1 MKQKEKKQ
9 AVRIILVSH
18 GSLAQ
23 AILENVE
30 MLMGPQENLAA
41 YGLRRDEGV
50 AEFIGVLRD
59 ELLSHGKD
67 RVLFLSD
74 LMNGTPYNALLMLTQ
89 EFPGL
94 YHITGMNLA
103 LVIGAVTA
111 RNNHSDASLDL
122 ISERTVAYAQDS
134 IRDVNEVLKEMG
146 L

>member
-1 MKQKEKKQ
+1 MNQKEKNRM
-9 AVRIILVSH
+9 VRIILVSH

-23 AILENVE
+23 AMLENVE
-30 MLMGPQENLAA
+30 MLMGPQENLTA
-41 YGLRRDEGV
+41 YGLRRDEGIT
-50 AEFIGVLRD
+50 EFIGLLRD

-74 LMNGTPYNALLMLTQ
+74 LMNGTPYNELLMLTQ